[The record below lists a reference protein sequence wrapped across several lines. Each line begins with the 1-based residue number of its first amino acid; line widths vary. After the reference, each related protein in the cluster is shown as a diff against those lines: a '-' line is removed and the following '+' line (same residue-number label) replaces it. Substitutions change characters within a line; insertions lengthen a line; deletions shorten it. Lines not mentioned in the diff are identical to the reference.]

1 MDRILDLSSLDFE
14 GTTLRPDRH
23 NNNAE
28 VNSNTIPLATEN
40 VNEENAAL
48 QPDRFAD
55 NDEVNSSTIPLAAE
69 DVNEEN
75 AALQPDRL
83 ADNDEVNS
91 STIPLATDDV
101 NNDVPKHVGP
111 NLVYADDDQHRSRPG
126 RLAKHPAFGLLLSPA
141 GYLTPP
147 VDFVT
152 DGQTDRRIK
161 GVMGLL

>member
-1 MDRILDLSSLDFE
+1 M
-14 GTTLRPDRH
+14 
-23 NNNAE
+23 
-28 VNSNTIPLATEN
+28 
-40 VNEENAAL
+40 
-48 QPDRFAD
+48 
-55 NDEVNSSTIPLAAE
+55 NSSTIPLAAE